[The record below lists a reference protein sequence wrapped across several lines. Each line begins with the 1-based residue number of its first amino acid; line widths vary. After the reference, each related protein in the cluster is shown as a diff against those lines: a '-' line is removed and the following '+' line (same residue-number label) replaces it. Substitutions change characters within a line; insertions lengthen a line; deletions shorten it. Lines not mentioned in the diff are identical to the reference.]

1 MIAAKINRIRIIFNL
16 DLISLWVLNFNE
28 NKGILL
34 INRNGIIIAIII
46 SSFISV
52 NIGNLLKSIWGIDAI
67 NIANAGV
74 GSPINECFCLLS
86 ILKFAKRY
94 AEKMGIK
101 NAKDA
106 GKKKLLFCIEWRN
119 IISLSK

>member
-34 INRNGIIIAIII
+34 IKRNGIIIVIII

-52 NIGNLLKSIWGIDAI
+52 NIGNLLKSI
-67 NIANAGV
+67 
-74 GSPINECFCLLS
+74 
-86 ILKFAKRY
+86 
-94 AEKMGIK
+94 
-101 NAKDA
+101 
-106 GKKKLLFCIEWRN
+106 
-119 IISLSK
+119 

>member
-52 NIGNLLKSIWGIDAI
+52 NIGNLLKSI
-67 NIANAGV
+67 
-74 GSPINECFCLLS
+74 
-86 ILKFAKRY
+86 
-94 AEKMGIK
+94 
-101 NAKDA
+101 
-106 GKKKLLFCIEWRN
+106 
-119 IISLSK
+119 